1 VPLPCTVLVIA
12 AGAFA
17 RQGILPWHT
26 TALISI
32 ISVVIGD
39 AISYSFGFYA
49 REKVLNRFSDTPRWK
64 QAEETFRKW
73 GPLSIFFSRFL
84 VTAIALPVTLLSGT
98 TRFPFKKWLT
108 YDATG
113 ETVWISR
120 LRRAGLSIRQP
131 MGSGQRLSKQ
141 LWRRGAGCAHFHHRH
156 QTNLE
161 LAIKKTTT
169 LKLRAVVIFITLI
182 NDDVHRLRGRDR
194 DPVPLRSVRAAHHF
208 DIEMQFRACQRM
220 VEIKLHCLLV
230 EL

>member
-1 VPLPCTVLVIA
+1 MSEYLLTQVINYGAPFLWIVVFIGGLGAPLPCTVLVIA

-26 TALISI
+26 TAIISI

-39 AISYSFGFYA
+39 AISYSIGFYA

-64 QAEETFRKW
+64 QAEVTFRKW

-113 ETVWISR
+113 ETVWI
-120 LRRAGLSIRQP
+120 LGYGGLGYLF
-131 MGSGQRLSKQ
+131 GSQWEAVSDFLSNFGGVVLGVLIFIIGIKQIWNWQLKRQRLS
-141 LWRRGAGCAHFHHRH
+141 
-156 QTNLE
+156 N
-161 LAIKKTTT
+161 
-169 LKLRAVVIFITLI
+169 
-182 NDDVHRLRGRDR
+182 
-194 DPVPLRSVRAAHHF
+194 
-208 DIEMQFRACQRM
+208 
-220 VEIKLHCLLV
+220 
-230 EL
+230 

>member
-1 VPLPCTVLVIA
+1 MSEYLLTQVINYGAPFLWIVVFIGGLGAPLPCTVLVIA

-39 AISYSFGFYA
+39 AISYSIGFYA
-49 REKVLNRFSDTPRWK
+49 RETVLNRFSDTPRWK
-64 QAEETFRKW
+64 QAEVTFRKW

-113 ETVWISR
+113 ETVWI
-120 LRRAGLSIRQP
+120 LGYGGLGYLF
-131 MGSGQRLSKQ
+131 GSQWEAVSDFLSNFGGVVLGVLIFIIGIKQVWNWQLKRQRLS
-141 LWRRGAGCAHFHHRH
+141 
-156 QTNLE
+156 N
-161 LAIKKTTT
+161 
-169 LKLRAVVIFITLI
+169 
-182 NDDVHRLRGRDR
+182 
-194 DPVPLRSVRAAHHF
+194 
-208 DIEMQFRACQRM
+208 
-220 VEIKLHCLLV
+220 
-230 EL
+230 